1 MPVDNKFELIFTGS
15 DHGGKTEII
24 QLSCDNVNA
33 PRKLAPCRLA
43 NLTYKWIRNLY
54 RCWQT
59 RTPYDESVYLNALKR
74 RGGSPLIAD
83 LATTRQSH

>member
-1 MPVDNKFELIFTGS
+1 MPVDNKFELLFTAS

-43 NLTYKWIRNLY
+43 NPRLQVDSQPVPLLADAY
-54 RCWQT
+54 
-59 RTPYDESVYLNALKR
+59 ALR
-74 RGGSPLIAD
+74 
-83 LATTRQSH
+83 